1 MISVIIPV
9 YNCEKYIKK
18 CVDSVL
24 NGTYQDFEILLIN
37 DESTD
42 NSLKVIKELEKI
54 DFRIKVYDE
63 SHSGVSAIRNKG
75 IRYASGEYI
84 AFIDG
89 DDYVEENYLEELIK
103 PMTNDEVD
111 WAVCGYKKV
120 REERNIVTEEKHF
133 PDSFIRKD
141 NLSDVIER
149 IFKNDSF
156 RNLYSNCMGLYR
168 KRIIEDNNLFNDES
182 LLYGED
188 VYFNYNYAH
197 YIKSFAYIAKPL
209 YNYILHNKSSSR
221 SFIKKIDF
229 AEMIKLIENIED
241 KRKFYKEKQTVGM
254 SIYYLNLFIRPL
266 MDNLFISDQSEN
278 KKYIEELKVCLDNK
292 TVKEVFNNVK
302 VLDIIKNAK
311 TVGDGINY
319 AIYYYILRYKLLDL
333 GYKAW
338 NLKHKL
344 LKKDIKNN
352 V

>member
-42 NSLKVIKELEKI
+42 NSLEVIKELEKK

-63 SHSGVSAIRNKG
+63 SHSGVSGIRNKG

-89 DDYVEENYLEELIK
+89 DDYVEKEYLEELIK
-103 PMTNDEVD
+103 PMINDEVD
-111 WAVCGYKKV
+111 WVACGYKRV
-120 REERNIVTEEKHF
+120 REERNTVTEEKHF

-141 NLSDVIER
+141 DLSEIIER
-149 IFKNDSF
+149 VFKSDNF
-156 RNLYSNCMGLYR
+156 HNLYSNCMGLYR
-168 KRIIEDNNLFNDES
+168 KRIIEDNDLFNDES

-209 YNYILHNKSSSR
+209 YNYIVHNKSSSH
-221 SFIKKIDF
+221 SFIKKIDY
-229 AEMIKLIENIED
+229 AEMIKLIQNIED
-241 KRKFYKEKQTVGM
+241 KRAFYKEKQTVGM
-254 SIYYLNLFIRPL
+254 SIYYINLFIRPL
-266 MDNLFISDQSEN
+266 VDNLFINDLSEN
-278 KKYIEELKVCLDNK
+278 RIHIEELKDCLDNK
-292 TVKEVFNNVK
+292 TVKEVLNNVK
-302 VLDIIKNAK
+302 VLDVIKNAK
-311 TVGDGINY
+311 NVGEGVYY
-319 AIYYYILRYKLLDL
+319 AIYYFILRYKLFDL

-338 NLKHKL
+338 NFKHKL
-344 LKKDIKNN
+344 IKKDIKDN